1 MEASENLQ
9 VTMARHPAGW
19 VEESD
24 FALVRTPLPR
34 PGPGQMLVRMRYL
47 SLDPYMRGHMNPGKS
62 YAAGI
67 GPGDVMPGGTV
78 SEVIASDLAKFPVG
92 TMVLGMFGWQSHAL
106 SDGKGVQRVDP
117 GVPLSLHLGA
127 LGMPGVTAHVGLL
140 DIGKPRPGETVVV
153 SAASGAVGGVVGQI
167 AKLKGARAVG
177 IAGGAEKCRIVR
189 EEYGF
194 DACVDYKAADFYA
207 QLRAA
212 TPDGVDVYFENVG
225 GEVLDQVLRRINVG
239 ARIPLCGLI
248 SEYNTET
255 PHGARNLRSLLVNRA
270 TITGFIVSDHL
281 DRWPAALADL
291 TAWWRA
297 GKLKAREDVV
307 EGLEHA
313 PSAFIGLLKGANKGK
328 LVVKVA

>member
-34 PGPGQMLVRMRYL
+34 PGPGQMLVRVRYL
-47 SLDPYMRGHMNPGKS
+47 SLDPYMRGRMNPGKS

-78 SEVIASDLAKFPVG
+78 GEVIASDLPKFPVG

-117 GVPLSLHLGA
+117 AVPLSLHLGA

-270 TITGFIVSDHL
+270 TITGFIVSDHV
-281 DRWPAALADL
+281 DRWPAALAEL
-291 TAWWRA
+291 TAWWRE

-307 EGLEHA
+307 EGLENA
-313 PSAFIGLLKGANKGK
+313 PRAFIGLLKGANKGK